1 VDGVAIVDPRVL
13 RSTEAALG
21 AARSLLVTKG
31 IAAVTHL
38 NVAAASGVGRKT
50 MYRHWP
56 TVEAL
61 LYDTF
66 SSANFPHAPIT
77 GNLRIDLI
85 AHLEALRRAL
95 VDGPL
100 KYLIHALNE
109 CASRDHEI
117 AALRDRLTDE
127 GCEPVRAILR
137 AAIRDGTLP
146 RRLDV
151 EAAAA
156 QLEGPLFYRTL
167 VRNEPLTKRSTV
179 SVVTEFLQRQGVD

>member
-1 VDGVAIVDPRVL
+1 VL

-21 AARSLLVTKG
+21 AARRLLVTEG

-50 MYRHWP
+50 VYRHWP
-56 TVEAL
+56 TIEAL

-66 SSANFPHAPIT
+66 SSANFPHAPIS
-77 GNLRIDLI
+77 GDLRVDLT

-109 CASRDHEI
+109 CASRDLDI
-117 AALRDRLTDE
+117 AALRDRLTAE
-127 GCEPVRAILR
+127 GCQPVRTILR
-137 AAIRDGTLP
+137 AAIRNGTLP
-146 RRLDV
+146 KRLDI
-151 EAAAA
+151 ESAAA
-156 QLEGPLFYRTL
+156 QLEGPIFYRTL
-167 VRNEPLTKRSTV
+167 VRNERIKKSDAV
-179 SVVTEFLQRQGVD
+179 HIVAEFLRNHGVP